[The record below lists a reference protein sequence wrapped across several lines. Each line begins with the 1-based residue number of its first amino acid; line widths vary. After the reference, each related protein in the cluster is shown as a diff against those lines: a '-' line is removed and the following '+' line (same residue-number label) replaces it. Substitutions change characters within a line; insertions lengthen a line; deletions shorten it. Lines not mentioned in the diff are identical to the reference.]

1 MVFVEL
7 TENSGDNS
15 FTAELGLRFNLVSPA
30 IGLDCLHLLI
40 VEKNSLSVTP
50 YCALLS
56 FVFQAF
62 WLRLI
67 YNHPYL
73 PVESTS
79 LHNLA
84 TQGPGHTSPSSQE
97 KQLC

>member
-1 MVFVEL
+1 MIFVEL
-7 TENSGDNS
+7 TKNSRYDG
-15 FTAELGLRFNLVSPA
+15 FTAELGLRLYLVPLT

-40 VEKNSLSVTP
+40 VKKDSLSVTP
-50 YCALLS
+50 NCALLS

-79 LHNLA
+79 LRN
-84 TQGPGHTSPSSQE
+84 
-97 KQLC
+97 

>member
-1 MVFVEL
+1 MIFVEL
-7 TENSGDNS
+7 TKNGRYDG
-15 FTAELGLRFNLVSPA
+15 FAAELGLRLYLIALA

-40 VEKNSLSVTP
+40 VEKNGLSVTP

-67 YNHPYL
+67 YNHPFP

-79 LHNLA
+79 LRN
-84 TQGPGHTSPSSQE
+84 
-97 KQLC
+97 